1 MTTLAWFHCFAGI
14 AGDMAM
20 ASLVDAGADLD
31 AVSALIKRVPV
42 SGWSI
47 EAEPVLRAGVAA
59 TRLHVHAEDTPVVRT
74 YAHISGLID
83 VEVLRQLCGAQH
95 YDGQRSGE
103 NGVQSDGGRGPVG
116 VPSGVGRGAD
126 PAAIADKPAANSDAA
141 PDRVK
146 TQGTGNGVQ
155 PSSYVPLAAAH
166 A

>member
-59 TRLHVHAEDTPVVRT
+59 TRLHVHAEDTPVAPRSAYGRCRRHWAPRFSVSTCAMTSTRASSRKFAT
-74 YAHISGLID
+74 PGTKTSS
-83 VEVLRQLCGAQH
+83 LCCA
-95 YDGQRSGE
+95 
-103 NGVQSDGGRGPVG
+103 
-116 VPSGVGRGAD
+116 
-126 PAAIADKPAANSDAA
+126 
-141 PDRVK
+141 VK
-146 TQGTGNGVQ
+146 I
-155 PSSYVPLAAAH
+155 
-166 A
+166 